1 MPGAKL
7 HVTKLAAAGRQL
19 RAAIRMYFSGED
31 ELAIHTVAAASYRL
45 LADLKAERGMDE
57 AANVYLTSIF
67 YVVRDFR
74 RGSLPQHLTTD
85 PDFMAWVE
93 ALAEQLPIR
102 ADSNI
107 EDVSVVLSRE
117 AASEF
122 WKRRNKVAN
131 FLKHADRDAGAAIAL
146 DEVDNLLLLKQ
157 CYSAYTDLTP
167 EELGNAGLVFQ
178 LFIGANQAPQPNP
191 ASQRDQ
197 IIQKL
202 AAAREQDRR
211 QMCSIFITELN
222 KMDRGTNAAHS
233 PRVFSEHV

>member
-1 MPGAKL
+1 
-7 HVTKLAAAGRQL
+7 
-19 RAAIRMYFSGED
+19 MYFSGED

-74 RGSLPQHLTTD
+74 R
-85 PDFMAWVE
+85 
-93 ALAEQLPIR
+93 
-102 ADSNI
+102 
-107 EDVSVVLSRE
+107 
-117 AASEF
+117 
-122 WKRRNKVAN
+122 
-131 FLKHADRDAGAAIAL
+131 AGAAIAL

-222 KMDRGTNAAHS
+222 KMDRGTNAA
-233 PRVFSEHV
+233 